1 MRLSLR
7 TIARLS
13 TLGTLGIIPE
23 LCRASTGAQALATF
37 ISVHIIDQAL
47 VAFWGIATLVIFYS
61 AYKLIVESHKDEALT
76 NINNTIIFA
85 LVGFGIIASSL
96 VIAQGLTTT
105 GLSTG
110 PISGVRPLLITGA
123 IDVIR
128 QYIIT
133 LSYSIFVLIIVISAM
148 RMMLARGEQSEFDK
162 WRKVIVGACI
172 GVVIMFVANAIV
184 IGVGAPSSFAIVT
197 ELVGLARFMLTLAGF
212 GCGLA
217 LIIAGIM
224 LIVSVDESLQDRA
237 KKTIIGTL
245 IALAIVLSCY
255 AIIATFVT
263 DNTFA

>member
-1 MRLSLR
+1 MRFSLR
-7 TIARLS
+7 TIARL
-13 TLGTLGIIPE
+13 GTLGSLGVLPE
-23 LCRASTGAQALATF
+23 LCHASTGAQALAQF
-37 ISVHIIDQAL
+37 ISIHIIDQAL
-47 VAFWGIATLVIFYS
+47 IAFWGIATVAIFYS
-61 AYKLIVESHKDEALT
+61 AYKLIVEAHKDEALT

-96 VIAQGLTTT
+96 LIAQSLTTT
-105 GLSTG
+105 GLSSG
-110 PISGVRPLLITGA
+110 PVSGVQPIFVVSAL
-123 IDVIR
+123 DVIR

-148 RMMLARGEQSEFDK
+148 RMMLSRGDQGEFDK

-172 GVVIMFVANAIV
+172 GVVIMFIANSIV
-184 IGVGAPSSFAIVT
+184 IGVSAPSSFAIVT
-197 ELVGLARFMLTLAGF
+197 ELVGLAKFMLTLVGF

-217 LIIAGIM
+217 LVIAGIM
-224 LIVSVDESLQDRA
+224 LIVSVDEGLQDRA

-255 AIIATFVT
+255 AIIATFIT

>member
-1 MRLSLR
+1 M
-7 TIARLS
+7 LS
-13 TLGTLGIIPE
+13 TLGVTPE
-23 LCRASTGAQALATF
+23 LCSASTGAKALALF

-47 VAFWGIATLVIFYS
+47 IAFWGIATVVIFYS

-76 NINNTIIFA
+76 NINNTVIFA

-96 VIAQGLTTT
+96 LIAQGLTTT
-105 GLSTG
+105 GFSGG
-110 PISGVRPLLITGA
+110 PVSGVQPLLITSA
-123 IDVIR
+123 LDVIR

-148 RMMLARGEQSEFDK
+148 RMMFARGEQSEFDK

-172 GVVIMFVANAIV
+172 GTVIMFIANSIV
-184 IGVGAPSSFAIVT
+184 IGVSAPSSFAIVT
-197 ELVGLARFMLTLAGF
+197 ELVGLARFMLTLIGF

-224 LIVSVDESLQDRA
+224 LIVSVDEGLQERA
-237 KKTIIGTL
+237 KKIIIGTL
-245 IALAIVLSCY
+245 IALVIVLSSY